1 MVLKAQVPAYGLHC
15 SHIFPDI
22 VNKGVEE
29 DPSEETSK
37 TATAKANYAA
47 SVWAVLERFG
57 YTTLSEELDGKNIHR
72 LDNILI
78 LDPVAHDHFDHLE
91 LWFEPVPG
99 RKNTYY
105 IKHSDVVYFHH
116 NWKTE
121 VTFTTPDPIQLTV
134 PNPQLL
140 ELHAACARV
149 ARLSGA
155 GEYIEKVLMELED
168 SKVLAKDGGS
178 ALALEYAL
186 IPWVNAEIRIE
197 A

>member
-22 VNKGVEE
+22 VNKGVED

-57 YTTLSEELDGKNIHR
+57 YTTLSEELNGKNIHR

-99 RKNTYY
+99 RKNTLLYQTLRRG
-105 IKHSDVVYFHH
+105 IF
-116 NWKTE
+116 
-121 VTFTTPDPIQLTV
+121 P
-134 PNPQLL
+134 PQL
-140 ELHAACARV
+140 E
-149 ARLSGA
+149 
-155 GEYIEKVLMELED
+155 
-168 SKVLAKDGGS
+168 
-178 ALALEYAL
+178 
-186 IPWVNAEIRIE
+186 N
-197 A
+197 